1 MKKISGKK
9 IKNKGK
15 SGERELAKLL
25 ENYFSSKFIRVPN
38 SGAYTGG
45 KNIYREKELDKFQ
58 IKLMKGD
65 IIAPENFHNIVF
77 ECKFYKDFSLRQCL
91 KSKFSLL
98 DKWIDQVETVSSD
111 NELWFLCIKINNQ
124 GWLIL
129 FSGKHLE
136 SFFLESYMIYISDK
150 EKKYVLTDMKNFL
163 DKNKE
168 KIEEISKKKNNL
180 N

>member
-15 SGERELAKLL
+15 NGERELAKIL

-38 SGAYTGG
+38 SGSYTGG
-45 KNIYREKELDKFQ
+45 KNIYREKNLDRFQ

-65 IIAPENFHNIVF
+65 IITPEKFHNIIF
-77 ECKFYKDFSLRQCL
+77 ECKFYRDFSLRQCL

-98 DKWIDQVETVSSD
+98 DKWIDQIEAILSN

-129 FSGKHLE
+129 FDKEHINH
-136 SFFLESYMIYISDK
+136 FFLESYINYVSDK
-150 EKKYVLTDMKNFL
+150 EKEYILTDMKNFL

-168 KIEEISKKKNNL
+168 RIEEISKKNIS
-180 N
+180 